1 LQEQTEKILMSPQAS
16 PGPRERL
23 LATGQELFYS
33 RGASVGV
40 DALLKEAKV
49 ARRSLYEHF
58 GGKDGLVA
66 AVLRRAGDEDVA
78 WYEHALAA
86 GGTEPRARILGLFD
100 QLDELVSDANFRG
113 CRYFASDLA
122 FAEPGHPAHA
132 ETAAYRQR
140 IRALLVREL
149 EAVGHARPEQA
160 AEQLHLLIEGTL
172 VTGATRSDEHPARTA
187 RELAAV
193 VLG

>member
-1 LQEQTEKILMSPQAS
+1 M
-16 PGPRERL
+16 
-23 LATGQELFYS
+23 
-33 RGASVGV
+33 GV

-66 AVLRRAGDEDVA
+66 AVLRRACDEDLA
-78 WYEHALAA
+78 WYEDALA

-100 QLDELVSDANFRG
+100 RLDELVSDANFRG
-113 CRYFASDLA
+113 CRYFATDLA
-122 FAEPGHPAHA
+122 FADPRHPAHA
-132 ETAAYRQR
+132 ETAAYRRR

-149 EAVGHARPEQA
+149 EALGHARPELA

-172 VTGATRSDEHPARTA
+172 VAGATQSDEHPARTA

>member
-1 LQEQTEKILMSPQAS
+1 MNPPAT

-23 LATGQELFYS
+23 LTAAQDLLYS

-66 AVLRRAGDEDVA
+66 EVLRRATDEDLA
-78 WYEHALAA
+78 WYEEALAGA
-86 GGTEPRARILGLFD
+86 TEPRERLLGLFD
-100 QLDELVSDANFRG
+100 RLDELVSRADFRG
-113 CRYFASDLA
+113 CRYFATDLA
-122 FAEPGHPAHA
+122 FADPRHPAHA
-132 ETAAYRQR
+132 ETEAYRRR

-149 EAVGHARPEQA
+149 EAMGHAGPERA

-172 VTGATRSDEHPARTA
+172 VVGATRSKEHPARAA

-193 VLG
+193 VIG

>member
-1 LQEQTEKILMSPQAS
+1 L
-16 PGPRERL
+16 
-23 LATGQELFYS
+23 YS

-66 AVLRRAGDEDVA
+66 EVLRRATEEDLA
-78 WYEHALAA
+78 WYEAALA
-86 GGTEPRARILGLFD
+86 GDTEPRARLLGLFD
-100 QLDELVSDANFRG
+100 QLDELISRADFRG
-113 CRYFASDLA
+113 CRYFATDLA
-122 FAEPGHPAHA
+122 FADPDHPAHA
-132 ETAAYRQR
+132 ETEAYRRR

-149 EAVGHARPEQA
+149 EAMGHASPERA

-172 VTGATRSDEHPARTA
+172 VAGATQDKEHPARVA
-187 RELAAV
+187 RDLAAIV
-193 VLG
+193 IG